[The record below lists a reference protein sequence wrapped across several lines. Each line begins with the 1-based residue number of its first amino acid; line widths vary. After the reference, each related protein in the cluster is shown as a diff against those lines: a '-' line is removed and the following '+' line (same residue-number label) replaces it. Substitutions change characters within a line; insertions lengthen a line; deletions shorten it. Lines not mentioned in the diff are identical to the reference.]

1 MNSQGRAIA
10 LATCYV
16 LSRQSVLMTT
26 CPEAGSFLQQHLEKY
41 ILYGDEAGT
50 LLMSR
55 GKKLRQAVLSGNLA
69 LYTVHM

>member
-1 MNSQGRAIA
+1 MNSQGRATA

-50 LLMSR
+50 LLMGCDENR
-55 GKKLRQAVLSGNLA
+55 PG
-69 LYTVHM
+69 